1 MKNRQLMIPLFAFLA
16 SLTACE
22 SNDLPIQHADSYRY
36 ITFAA
41 RTQKMTTRADD
52 RYESYDP
59 DQRMHPQN
67 MGVFGYYNFASHS
80 FETTGTETGGE
91 NHAIFANTQVNYNK
105 STNTW
110 STTEEKRW
118 DAYQNSN
125 FDFFGYMPHSTEA
138 TLSKP
143 SATESTY
150 LLTIPFSMPEVNGN
164 PSPILAQ
171 KDLRLAPIIC
181 AKPEHKGSTAAG
193 GSDATFERV
202 VTFLFDQTLTGYNL
216 NFQLDQTM
224 NAIRH
229 FRIKGV
235 KIYGK
240 GLNDEGLATGGN
252 VSRSYTWSNNEW
264 TPKAIQWSNLK
275 KVNITK
281 ENAIQLA
288 MDENSDTPFTP
299 VANEYMDIVDSKYH
313 RWGTTFYAIAD
324 ASFVPTIAVTYDV
337 ILKNEK
343 GETATRND
351 VTSTIILGNKYFET
365 LNPAQTFNPAQTAAI
380 YNINILIQPR
390 YLYVLADQDA
400 YTGHLLIQ

>member
-1 MKNRQLMIPLFAFLA
+1 MIPLFAFLA

-59 DQRMHPQN
+59 VLRMHPQD
-67 MGVFGYYNFASHS
+67 MGVFGYYDFASHS
-80 FETTGTETGGE
+80 FETTGTETGGK
-91 NHAIFANTQVNYNK
+91 NHAIFDNIQVDYDT
-105 STNTW
+105 STKTW
-110 STTEEKRW
+110 STKEEKRW
-118 DAYQNSN
+118 DAYPNSN
-125 FDFFGYMPHSTEA
+125 FDFFGYMPHSESA

-150 LLTIPFSMPEVNGN
+150 LLTIPFSMQAVNGN

-171 KDLRLAPIIC
+171 KDLRQAPIIC
-181 AKPEHKGSTAAG
+181 AKPEHKGSTTAG

-216 NFQLDQTM
+216 NFQLDQKM

-240 GLNDEGLATGGN
+240 GLATGGN

-264 TPKAIQWSNLK
+264 TAKAIQWSDLK
-275 KVNITK
+275 KVNITE
-281 ENAIQLA
+281 ENAIKLA
-288 MDENSDTPFTP
+288 KNSETPFTP
-299 VANEYMDIVDSKYH
+299 EYKEYMDIDDSKYH

-337 ILKNEK
+337 ILKDEK
-343 GETATRND
+343 GEPVTRQD

-365 LNPAQTFNPAQTAAI
+365 LNPAQTAAI

>member
-1 MKNRQLMIPLFAFLA
+1 MIPLFAFLA

-59 DQRMHPQN
+59 VLRMHPQD
-67 MGVFGYYNFASHS
+67 MGVFGYYDFASHS
-80 FETTGTETGGE
+80 FETTGTETGGK
-91 NHAIFANTQVNYNK
+91 NHAIFDNIQVDYDT
-105 STNTW
+105 STKTW
-110 STTEEKRW
+110 STKEEKRW
-118 DAYQNSN
+118 DAYPDCN
-125 FDFFGYMPHSTEA
+125 FDFFGYMPHSESA

-150 LLTIPFSMPEVNGN
+150 LLTIPFSMPTINGN

-171 KDLRLAPIIC
+171 KDLRQAPIIC
-181 AKPEHKGSTAAG
+181 AKPEHKGSTTAG

-216 NFQLDQTM
+216 NFQLDQKM

-240 GLNDEGLATGGN
+240 GLNDEGLATGGK

-264 TPKAIQWSNLK
+264 TAKAIQWSNLNK
-275 KVNITK
+275 RIIT
-281 ENAIQLA
+281 EEHAIQLA
-288 MDENSDTPFTP
+288 KDKNSETPFTP
-299 VANEYMDIVDSKYH
+299 GANESMNIDDSEYH

-337 ILKNEK
+337 ILKDEK
-343 GETATRND
+343 GETVTRQD

-365 LNPAQTFNPAQTAAI
+365 LNPAQTAAI

>member
-1 MKNRQLMIPLFAFLA
+1 MIPLFAFLA

-59 DQRMHPQN
+59 VLRMHPQD
-67 MGVFGYYNFASHS
+67 MGVFGYYDFASHS
-80 FETTGTETGGE
+80 FETTGTETGGN
-91 NHAIFANTQVNYNK
+91 NHAIFDNIQVDYDT
-105 STNTW
+105 STKTW
-110 STTEEKRW
+110 STKEEKRW
-118 DAYQNSN
+118 DAYPDCN
-125 FDFFGYMPHSTEA
+125 FDFFGYMPHSESA

-150 LLTIPFSMPEVNGN
+150 LLTIPFSMPTINGN

-171 KDLRLAPIIC
+171 KDLWQAPIIC
-181 AKPEHKGSTAAG
+181 AKPEHKGSTTAG

-216 NFQLDQTM
+216 NFQLDQKM

-240 GLNDEGLATGGN
+240 GLNDEGLATGGK

-264 TPKAIQWSNLK
+264 TAKAIQWSNLN
-275 KVNITK
+275 KVIIT
-281 ENAIQLA
+281 EEHAIQLA
-288 MDENSDTPFTP
+288 MDKNSETPFTP
-299 VANEYMDIVDSKYH
+299 GDNESMDIDDSKYYP
-313 RWGTTFYAIAD
+313 WGTTFYAIAD

-337 ILKNEK
+337 ILKDEK
-343 GETATRND
+343 GEKVTRQD

-365 LNPAQTFNPAQTAAI
+365 LNPAQTAAI

>member
-1 MKNRQLMIPLFAFLA
+1 MIPLFAFLA

-59 DQRMHPQN
+59 VQRMHPRN

-80 FETTGTETGGE
+80 FKTTGTETGGK
-91 NHAIFANTQVNYNK
+91 NNAIFDNIQVDYDT
-105 STNTW
+105 STKTW
-110 STTEEKRW
+110 STKEEKRW
-118 DAYQNSN
+118 DAYPNSN
-125 FDFFGYMPHSTEA
+125 FDFFGYMPHSESA
-138 TLSKP
+138 TLSKQ

-150 LLTIPFSMPEVNGN
+150 LLTIPFSMQAVNGN

-171 KDLRLAPIIC
+171 KDLRQAPIIC
-181 AKPEHKGSTAAG
+181 AKPEHKGSTTAG

-216 NFQLDQTM
+216 NFQLDQKM

-240 GLNDEGLATGGN
+240 GLATGGN

-264 TPKAIQWSNLK
+264 TAKAIQWSDLK
-275 KVNITK
+275 KVNITE
-281 ENAIQLA
+281 ENAIKLA
-288 MDENSDTPFTP
+288 KNSETPFTP
-299 VANEYMDIVDSKYH
+299 EYKEYMDIDDSKYH

-337 ILKNEK
+337 ILKDEK
-343 GETATRND
+343 GEPVTRQD

-365 LNPAQTFNPAQTAAI
+365 LNPAQTAAI

>member
-1 MKNRQLMIPLFAFLA
+1 MIPLFAFLA

-59 DQRMHPQN
+59 VQRMHPKN
-67 MGVFGYYNFASHS
+67 MGVFGYYNFATHS
-80 FETTGTETGGE
+80 FETTGTETGGK
-91 NHAIFANTQVNYNK
+91 NHAIFDNIQVDYNT
-105 STNTW
+105 STKTW
-110 STTEEKRW
+110 SPKEEKRW

-125 FDFFGYMPHSTEA
+125 FDFFGYMPHSESA

-150 LLTIPFSMPEVNGN
+150 LLTIPFSMPTIINGTQ
-164 PSPILAQ
+164 SPILAQ
-171 KDLRLAPIIC
+171 KDLIKAPIIC

-193 GSDATFERV
+193 GSDATFGRV

-216 NFQLDQTM
+216 NFQLDQKM

-240 GLNDEGLATGGN
+240 GLATEGN

-264 TPKAIQWSNLK
+264 TAKAIQWSNLK
-275 KVNITK
+275 KVNITE
-281 ENAIQLA
+281 ENAIKLA
-288 MDENSDTPFTP
+288 RDENSEKPFTP
-299 VANEYMDIVDSKYH
+299 GDNESMDIDDSKYH

-337 ILKNEK
+337 ILKDEK
-343 GETATRND
+343 GETVTRKD

-365 LNPAQTFNPAQTAAI
+365 LNPAQTAAI

>member
-1 MKNRQLMIPLFAFLA
+1 MIPLFAFLA

-59 DQRMHPQN
+59 VLRMHPRN

-80 FETTGTETGGE
+80 FETTGTETGGN
-91 NHAIFANTQVNYNK
+91 NHAIFDNIQVDYDT
-105 STNTW
+105 STKTW
-110 STTEEKRW
+110 STKEEKRW
-118 DAYQNSN
+118 DAYPNSN
-125 FDFFGYMPHSTEA
+125 FDFFGYMPHSESA

-150 LLTIPFSMPEVNGN
+150 LLTIPFSMPTINGN

-171 KDLRLAPIIC
+171 KDLSQAPIIC
-181 AKPEHKGSTAAG
+181 AKPEHKGSTTAG

-216 NFQLDQTM
+216 NFQLDQKM

-240 GLNDEGLATGGN
+240 GLATGGN

-264 TPKAIQWSNLK
+264 TAKAIQWSNLK
-275 KVNITK
+275 KVNITE
-281 ENAIQLA
+281 ENAIKLA
-288 MDENSDTPFTP
+288 RDENSEKPFTP
-299 VANEYMDIVDSKYH
+299 GDNESMDIDDSKYH

-337 ILKNEK
+337 ILLKDEK
-343 GETATRND
+343 GETVTRKD

-365 LNPAQTFNPAQTAAI
+365 LNPAQTAAI

>member
-1 MKNRQLMIPLFAFLA
+1 MIPLFAFLA

-59 DQRMHPQN
+59 VLRMHPQD
-67 MGVFGYYNFASHS
+67 MGVFGYYDFDSHS
-80 FETTGTETGGE
+80 FETTGTETGGN
-91 NHAIFANTQVNYNK
+91 NHAIFDNIQVDYDT
-105 STNTW
+105 STKTW
-110 STTEEKRW
+110 STKEEKRW
-118 DAYQNSN
+118 DAYPNSN

-150 LLTIPFSMPEVNGN
+150 LLTIPFSMQAVNGN

-171 KDLRLAPIIC
+171 KDLRQAPIIC
-181 AKPEHKGSTAAG
+181 AKPEHKGSTTAG

-216 NFQLDQTM
+216 NFQLDQKM
-224 NAIRH
+224 NAIRY

-240 GLNDEGLATGGN
+240 GLATGGN

-264 TPKAIQWSNLK
+264 TAKAIQWSNLK
-275 KVNITK
+275 KVNITE
-281 ENAIQLA
+281 ENAIKLA
-288 MDENSDTPFTP
+288 RDENSEKPFTP
-299 VANEYMDIVDSKYH
+299 GDNESMNIDDSKYH

-337 ILKNEK
+337 ILKDEK
-343 GETATRND
+343 GETVTRKD

-365 LNPAQTFNPAQTAAI
+365 LNPAQTAAI

>member
-1 MKNRQLMIPLFAFLA
+1 MIPLFAFLA

-59 DQRMHPQN
+59 VLRMHPQD

-80 FETTGTETGGE
+80 FETTGTETGGK
-91 NHAIFANTQVNYNK
+91 NHAIFDNIQVDYDK
-105 STNTW
+105 STKTW
-110 STTEEKRW
+110 STKEEKRW
-118 DAYQNSN
+118 DAYPDCN
-125 FDFFGYMPHSTEA
+125 FDFFGYMPHSESA

-150 LLTIPFSMPEVNGN
+150 LLTIPFSMQAVNGN

-171 KDLRLAPIIC
+171 KDLRQAPIIC
-181 AKPEHKGSTAAG
+181 AKPEHKGSTTAG

-216 NFQLDQTM
+216 NFQLDQKM

-240 GLNDEGLATGGN
+240 GLNDEGLATGGK

-264 TPKAIQWSNLK
+264 TAKAIQWSNLNK
-275 KVNITK
+275 GIIT
-281 ENAIQLA
+281 EEHAIQLA
-288 MDENSDTPFTP
+288 MDKNSETPFTP
-299 VANEYMDIVDSKYH
+299 GANESMDIDDNKYH

-337 ILKNEK
+337 ILKDEK
-343 GETATRND
+343 GETVTRQD

-365 LNPAQTFNPAQTAAI
+365 LNPAQTAAI

>member
-1 MKNRQLMIPLFAFLA
+1 MIPLFAFLA

-59 DQRMHPQN
+59 VLRMHPQD
-67 MGVFGYYNFASHS
+67 MGVFGYYDFDSHS
-80 FETTGTETGGE
+80 FETTGTETGGN
-91 NHAIFANTQVNYNK
+91 NHAIFDNIQVDYDT
-105 STNTW
+105 STKTW
-110 STTEEKRW
+110 STKEEKRW
-118 DAYQNSN
+118 DAYPDCN
-125 FDFFGYMPHSTEA
+125 FDFFGYMPHSESA

-150 LLTIPFSMPEVNGN
+150 LLTIPFSMPTINGN

-171 KDLRLAPIIC
+171 KDLRQAPIIC
-181 AKPEHKGSTAAG
+181 AKPEHKGSTTAG

-216 NFQLDQTM
+216 NFQLDQKM
-224 NAIRH
+224 NAIRY

-240 GLNDEGLATGGN
+240 GMNDEGLATGGK

-264 TPKAIQWSNLK
+264 TAKAIQWSHLNK
-275 KVNITK
+275 GIIT
-281 ENAIQLA
+281 EEHAIQLA
-288 MDENSDTPFTP
+288 MDKNSETPFTP
-299 VANEYMDIVDSKYH
+299 GANESMDINDNKYH

-337 ILKNEK
+337 ILKDEK
-343 GETATRND
+343 GETVTRQD

-365 LNPAQTFNPAQTAAI
+365 LNPAQTAAI

>member
-1 MKNRQLMIPLFAFLA
+1 MIPLFAFLA

-59 DQRMHPQN
+59 VQRMHPQD
-67 MGVFGYYNFASHS
+67 MGVFGYYNFATHS
-80 FETTGTETGGE
+80 FETTGTETGGK
-91 NHAIFANTQVNYNK
+91 NNAIFDNIQVDYDT
-105 STNTW
+105 STKTW
-110 STTEEKRW
+110 STKEEKRW
-118 DAYQNSN
+118 DAYPNSN
-125 FDFFGYMPHSTEA
+125 FDFFGYMPHSESA
-138 TLSKP
+138 TLSKQ

-150 LLTIPFSMPEVNGN
+150 LLTIPFSMPTINGN

-171 KDLRLAPIIC
+171 KDLRQAPIIC
-181 AKPEHKGSTAAG
+181 AKPEHKGSTTAG

-216 NFQLDQTM
+216 NFQLDQKM

-240 GLNDEGLATGGN
+240 GLATGGN

-264 TPKAIQWSNLK
+264 TAKAIQWSHLN
-275 KVNITK
+275 KVIIT
-281 ENAIQLA
+281 EEHAIKLA
-288 MDENSDTPFTP
+288 MDKNSETPFTP
-299 VANEYMDIVDSKYH
+299 GGNESMNIYDSKYH

-337 ILKNEK
+337 ILKDEK
-343 GETATRND
+343 EEMVTRQD

-365 LNPAQTFNPAQTAAI
+365 LNPAQTAAI

>member
-1 MKNRQLMIPLFAFLA
+1 
-16 SLTACE
+16 
-22 SNDLPIQHADSYRY
+22 
-36 ITFAA
+36 
-41 RTQKMTTRADD
+41 MTTRADD

-59 DQRMHPQN
+59 VLQMHPKN
-67 MGVFGYYNFASHS
+67 MGVFGYYNFATHS
-80 FETTGTETGGE
+80 FETTGTETGGK
-91 NHAIFANTQVNYNK
+91 NHAIFDNIRVDYNTLTK
-105 STNTW
+105 TW
-110 STTEEKRW
+110 STKEEKRW
-118 DAYQNSN
+118 DAYPDSN
-125 FDFFGYMPHSTEA
+125 FDFFGYMAHSESA

-150 LLTIPFSMPEVNGN
+150 LLTIPFSMPTINGN

-171 KDLRLAPIIC
+171 KDLGQAPIIC
-181 AKPEHKGSTAAG
+181 AKPEHKGSIAAG
-193 GSDATFERV
+193 GSDTTFGRV

-216 NFQLDQTM
+216 NFQLDQKM

-240 GLNDEGLATGGN
+240 GQNDEGLATGGN

-264 TPKAIQWSNLK
+264 TAKAIQWSKLN
-275 KVNITK
+275 KVIITE

-288 MDENSDTPFTP
+288 KDKNSKNPFTP
-299 VANEYMDIVDSKYH
+299 GDNESMDIDDSKYH

-337 ILKNEK
+337 ILKDEK
-343 GETATRND
+343 GETVTRKD

-365 LNPAQTFNPAQTAAI
+365 LNPAQTAAI

>member
-1 MKNRQLMIPLFAFLA
+1 MIPLFAFLA

-59 DQRMHPQN
+59 VLRMHPRN

-80 FETTGTETGGE
+80 FETTGTETGGN
-91 NHAIFANTQVNYNK
+91 NHAIFDNIQVDYDI
-105 STNTW
+105 STKTW
-110 STTEEKRW
+110 STKEEKRW
-118 DAYQNSN
+118 DAYPDCN
-125 FDFFGYMPHSTEA
+125 FDFFGYMPHSESA

-150 LLTIPFSMPEVNGN
+150 LLTIPFSMQAVNGN

-171 KDLRLAPIIC
+171 KDLRQAPIIC
-181 AKPEHKGSTAAG
+181 AKPEHKGSTTAG

-216 NFQLDQTM
+216 NFQLDQKM

-240 GLNDEGLATGGN
+240 GLNDEGLATEGK

-264 TPKAIQWSNLK
+264 TAKAIQWSHLNK
-275 KVNITK
+275 GIIT
-281 ENAIQLA
+281 EEHAIQLA
-288 MDENSDTPFTP
+288 MDKNSETPFTP
-299 VANEYMDIVDSKYH
+299 GANESMDIDDSKYH

-337 ILKNEK
+337 ILKDEK
-343 GETATRND
+343 GETVTRQD

-365 LNPAQTFNPAQTAAI
+365 LNPAQTAAI

>member
-1 MKNRQLMIPLFAFLA
+1 MIPLFAFLA

-59 DQRMHPQN
+59 VQRMHPQD
-67 MGVFGYYNFASHS
+67 MGVFGYYDFASHS
-80 FETTGTETGGE
+80 FETTGTETGGN
-91 NHAIFANTQVNYNK
+91 NHAIFDNIQVDYDT
-105 STNTW
+105 STKTW
-110 STTEEKRW
+110 STKEEKRW
-118 DAYQNSN
+118 DAYPNSN

-150 LLTIPFSMPEVNGN
+150 LLTIPFSMPTINGN

-171 KDLRLAPIIC
+171 KDLRQAPIIC
-181 AKPEHKGSTAAG
+181 AKPEHKESTTAG

-216 NFQLDQTM
+216 NFQLDQKM

-240 GLNDEGLATGGN
+240 GLNDEGLATGGK

-264 TPKAIQWSNLK
+264 TAKAIQWSNLNK
-275 KVNITK
+275 EIITE

-288 MDENSDTPFTP
+288 MDKNSETPFTP
-299 VANEYMDIVDSKYH
+299 GANESMDIDDSKYH

-337 ILKNEK
+337 ILKDEK
-343 GETATRND
+343 GETVTRQD

-365 LNPAQTFNPAQTAAI
+365 LNPAQTAAI

>member
-1 MKNRQLMIPLFAFLA
+1 MIPLFAFLA

-59 DQRMHPQN
+59 VQRMHPLN
-67 MGVFGYYNFASHS
+67 MGVFGYYNFATHS
-80 FETTGTETGGE
+80 FETTGTETGGK
-91 NHAIFANTQVNYNK
+91 NHAIFDNIQVVYNTLTK
-105 STNTW
+105 TW
-110 STTEEKRW
+110 STKEEKRW
-118 DAYQNSN
+118 DAYPDSN

-171 KDLRLAPIIC
+171 KYLGQASIIC
-181 AKPEHKGSTAAG
+181 AKPEHKGSIAAG
-193 GSDATFERV
+193 GSDATFGRV

-216 NFQLDQTM
+216 NFQLDQKM

-240 GLNDEGLATGGN
+240 GLATGGN

-264 TPKAIQWSNLK
+264 TAKAIQWSNLK
-275 KVNITK
+275 KVNITE
-281 ENAIQLA
+281 ENAIKLA
-288 MDENSDTPFTP
+288 KNSETPFTP
-299 VANEYMDIVDSKYH
+299 EYKEYMDIDDSKYH

-337 ILKNEK
+337 ILKDEK
-343 GETATRND
+343 GETVTRKD

-365 LNPAQTFNPAQTAAI
+365 LNPAQTAAI

>member
-1 MKNRQLMIPLFAFLA
+1 MIPLFAFLA

-59 DQRMHPQN
+59 VLRMHPRN
-67 MGVFGYYNFASHS
+67 MGVFGYYDFASHS
-80 FETTGTETGGE
+80 FETTGTETGGK
-91 NHAIFANTQVNYNK
+91 NHAIFDNIQVDYDT
-105 STNTW
+105 STKTW
-110 STTEEKRW
+110 STKEEKRW
-118 DAYQNSN
+118 DAYPDSN

-171 KDLRLAPIIC
+171 KYLGQAPIIC
-181 AKPEHKGSTAAG
+181 AKPEHKGSTTAG

-216 NFQLDQTM
+216 NFQLDQKM
-224 NAIRH
+224 NAIRL

-240 GLNDEGLATGGN
+240 GLATGGN

-264 TPKAIQWSNLK
+264 TAKAIQWSDLK
-275 KVNITK
+275 KVNITE
-281 ENAIQLA
+281 ENAIKLA
-288 MDENSDTPFTP
+288 KNSETPFTP
-299 VANEYMDIVDSKYH
+299 EYKEYMDIDDSKYH

-337 ILKNEK
+337 ILKDEK
-343 GETATRND
+343 GEPVTRQD

-365 LNPAQTFNPAQTAAI
+365 LNPAQTAAI

>member
-1 MKNRQLMIPLFAFLA
+1 MIPLFAFLA

-59 DQRMHPQN
+59 VQRMHPQD

-80 FETTGTETGGE
+80 FETTGTETGGK
-91 NHAIFANTQVNYNK
+91 NHAIFDNIQVDYDT
-105 STNTW
+105 STKTW
-110 STTEEKRW
+110 STKEEKRW
-118 DAYQNSN
+118 DAYPDCN
-125 FDFFGYMPHSTEA
+125 FDFFGYMPHSESA

-150 LLTIPFSMPEVNGN
+150 LLTIPFSMQAVNSN

-171 KDLRLAPIIC
+171 KDLRQAPIIC
-181 AKPEHKGSTAAG
+181 AKPEHKGSTTAG

-216 NFQLDQTM
+216 NFQLDQKM

-240 GLNDEGLATGGN
+240 GLNDEGLATGGK

-264 TPKAIQWSNLK
+264 TAKAIQWSDLNK
-275 KVNITK
+275 EIITE

-288 MDENSDTPFTP
+288 KDKNSETPFTP
-299 VANEYMDIVDSKYH
+299 GANESMVIDDSKYH

-337 ILKNEK
+337 ILKDEK
-343 GETATRND
+343 GETVTRQD
-351 VTSTIILGNKYFET
+351 VTSTIILGNTYFET
-365 LNPAQTFNPAQTAAI
+365 LNPAQTAAI

>member
-1 MKNRQLMIPLFAFLA
+1 MIPLFAFLA

-59 DQRMHPQN
+59 VQRMHPRN
-67 MGVFGYYNFASHS
+67 MGVFGYYNFATHS
-80 FETTGTETGGE
+80 FETTGTETGGKK
-91 NHAIFANTQVNYNK
+91 HAIFDNIQVDYDT
-105 STNTW
+105 STKTW
-110 STTEEKRW
+110 STKEEKRW
-118 DAYQNSN
+118 DAYPDCN
-125 FDFFGYMPHSTEA
+125 FDFFGYMPHSESA

-150 LLTIPFSMPEVNGN
+150 LLTIPFSMPTINDN

-171 KDLRLAPIIC
+171 KDLRQAPIIC
-181 AKPEHKGSTAAG
+181 AKPEHKGSTTAG

-216 NFQLDQTM
+216 NFQLDQKM

-240 GLNDEGLATGGN
+240 GLNDEGLATGGK

-264 TPKAIQWSNLK
+264 TAKAIQWSNLN
-275 KVNITK
+275 KVIITE

-288 MDENSDTPFTP
+288 KDKNSKTPFTP
-299 VANEYMDIVDSKYH
+299 GANESMDIDDSKYYP
-313 RWGTTFYAIAD
+313 WGTTFYAIAD

-337 ILKNEK
+337 ILKDEK
-343 GETATRND
+343 GETVTRQD

-365 LNPAQTFNPAQTAAI
+365 LNPAQTAAI

>member
-1 MKNRQLMIPLFAFLA
+1 
-16 SLTACE
+16 
-22 SNDLPIQHADSYRY
+22 
-36 ITFAA
+36 
-41 RTQKMTTRADD
+41 MTTRADD
-52 RYESYDP
+52 KYESYDP
-59 DQRMHPQN
+59 VLRMHPQN
-67 MGVFGYYNFASHS
+67 MGVFGYYNFATHS
-80 FETTGTETGGE
+80 FETTGTETGGK
-91 NHAIFANTQVNYNK
+91 NHAIFDNIQVDYNTLTK
-105 STNTW
+105 TW
-110 STTEEKRW
+110 STKEEKRW
-118 DAYQNSN
+118 DAYPDSN
-125 FDFFGYMPHSTEA
+125 FDFFGYMPHSESA

-171 KDLRLAPIIC
+171 KYLGQAPIIC

-193 GSDATFERV
+193 GSDATFGRV

-216 NFQLDQTM
+216 NFQLDKKM

-240 GLNDEGLATGGN
+240 GLATGGN

-264 TPKAIQWSNLK
+264 TAKAIQWNNLK

-281 ENAIQLA
+281 ENAIKLA
-288 MDENSDTPFTP
+288 RDENSEKPFTP
-299 VANEYMDIVDSKYH
+299 GDNESMDIDDSKYH

-337 ILKNEK
+337 ILKDEK
-343 GETATRND
+343 GETVTRKD

-365 LNPAQTFNPAQTAAI
+365 LNPAQTAAI

>member
-1 MKNRQLMIPLFAFLA
+1 
-16 SLTACE
+16 
-22 SNDLPIQHADSYRY
+22 
-36 ITFAA
+36 
-41 RTQKMTTRADD
+41 MTTRADD

-59 DQRMHPQN
+59 VLRMHPQD
-67 MGVFGYYNFASHS
+67 MGVFGYYNFATHS
-80 FETTGTETGGE
+80 FETTGTETGGN
-91 NHAIFANTQVNYNK
+91 NHAIFDNIQVNYDT
-105 STNTW
+105 STKTW
-110 STTEEKRW
+110 STKEEKRW
-118 DAYQNSN
+118 DAYPDCN
-125 FDFFGYMPHSTEA
+125 FDFFGYMPHSESA

-150 LLTIPFSMPEVNGN
+150 LLTIPFSMPTINGN

-171 KDLRLAPIIC
+171 KDLRQAPIIC
-181 AKPEHKGSTAAG
+181 AKPEHKGSTTAG

-216 NFQLDQTM
+216 NFQLDQKM

-240 GLNDEGLATGGN
+240 GLNDEGLAMGGK

-264 TPKAIQWSNLK
+264 TAKAIQWSDLNK
-275 KVNITK
+275 EIITE

-288 MDENSDTPFTP
+288 KDKNSETPFTP
-299 VANEYMDIVDSKYH
+299 GANESMDIDDSKYH

-337 ILKNEK
+337 ILKDEK
-343 GETATRND
+343 GETVTRQD

-365 LNPAQTFNPAQTAAI
+365 LNPAQTAAI

>member
-1 MKNRQLMIPLFAFLA
+1 MIPLFAFLA

-59 DQRMHPQN
+59 VLRMHPQD
-67 MGVFGYYNFASHS
+67 MGVFGYYDFASHS
-80 FETTGTETGGE
+80 FETTGTETGGN
-91 NHAIFANTQVNYNK
+91 NHAIFDNIQVDYDT
-105 STNTW
+105 STKTW
-110 STTEEKRW
+110 STKEEKRW
-118 DAYQNSN
+118 DAYPDCN
-125 FDFFGYMPHSTEA
+125 FDFFGYMPHSESA

-150 LLTIPFSMPEVNGN
+150 LLTIPFSMPTINGN

-171 KDLRLAPIIC
+171 KDLRQAPIIC
-181 AKPEHKGSTAAG
+181 AKPEHKGSTTAG

-216 NFQLDQTM
+216 NFQLDQKM

-240 GLNDEGLATGGN
+240 GLNDEGLATGGK

-264 TPKAIQWSNLK
+264 TAKAIQWSDLNK
-275 KVNITK
+275 EIITE

-288 MDENSDTPFTP
+288 KDKNSETPFTP
-299 VANEYMDIVDSKYH
+299 GANESMDIDDSKYH

-337 ILKNEK
+337 ILKDEK
-343 GETATRND
+343 GKTVTRQD

-365 LNPAQTFNPAQTAAI
+365 LNPAQTAAI

>member
-1 MKNRQLMIPLFAFLA
+1 MIPLFAFLA

-59 DQRMHPQN
+59 VQRMHPQD
-67 MGVFGYYNFASHS
+67 MGVFGYYDFASHS
-80 FETTGTETGGE
+80 FETTGTETGGK
-91 NHAIFANTQVNYNK
+91 NHAIFDNIQVDYDT
-105 STNTW
+105 STKTW
-110 STTEEKRW
+110 STKEEKRW
-118 DAYQNSN
+118 DAYPDCN
-125 FDFFGYMPHSTEA
+125 FDFFGYMPHSESA

-150 LLTIPFSMPEVNGN
+150 LLTIPFSMPTINGN

-171 KDLRLAPIIC
+171 KDLRQAPIIC
-181 AKPEHKGSTAAG
+181 AKPEHKGSTTAG

-216 NFQLDQTM
+216 NFQLDQKM

-240 GLNDEGLATGGN
+240 GLNDEGLATGGK

-264 TPKAIQWSNLK
+264 TAKAIQWSHLN
-275 KVNITK
+275 KVIITE
-281 ENAIQLA
+281 ENAIKLA
-288 MDENSDTPFTP
+288 MDKNSETPFTP
-299 VANEYMDIVDSKYH
+299 GDNESMDIDDSKYYP
-313 RWGTTFYAIAD
+313 WGTTFYAIAD

-337 ILKNEK
+337 ILKDEK
-343 GETATRND
+343 GETVTRQD

-365 LNPAQTFNPAQTAAI
+365 LNPAQTAAI

>member
-1 MKNRQLMIPLFAFLA
+1 MIPLFAFLA

-59 DQRMHPQN
+59 VLRMHPRN
-67 MGVFGYYNFASHS
+67 MGVFGYYNFATHS
-80 FETTGTETGGE
+80 FETTGTETGGN
-91 NHAIFANTQVNYNK
+91 NHAIFDNIQVDYDT
-105 STNTW
+105 STKTW
-110 STTEEKRW
+110 STKEEKRW
-118 DAYQNSN
+118 DAYPDCN
-125 FDFFGYMPHSTEA
+125 FDFFGYMPHSESA
-138 TLSKP
+138 TLRKP

-150 LLTIPFSMPEVNGN
+150 LLTIPFSMPTINGN

-171 KDLRLAPIIC
+171 KDLRQAPIIC
-181 AKPEHKGSTAAG
+181 AKPEHKGSTTAG

-216 NFQLDQTM
+216 NFQLDQKM

-240 GLNDEGLATGGN
+240 GLATGGN

-264 TPKAIQWSNLK
+264 TAKAIQWSDLK
-275 KVNITK
+275 KVNITE
-281 ENAIQLA
+281 ENAIKLA
-288 MDENSDTPFTP
+288 KNSETPFTP
-299 VANEYMDIVDSKYH
+299 EYKEYMDIDDSKYH

-337 ILKNEK
+337 ILKDEK
-343 GETATRND
+343 GEPVTRQD

-365 LNPAQTFNPAQTAAI
+365 LNPAQTAAI

>member
-1 MKNRQLMIPLFAFLA
+1 MIPLFAFLA

-59 DQRMHPQN
+59 VQRMHPQD
-67 MGVFGYYNFASHS
+67 MGVFGYYNFATHS
-80 FETTGTETGGE
+80 FETTGTETGGN
-91 NHAIFANTQVNYNK
+91 NHAIFDNIQVDYDT
-105 STNTW
+105 STKTW
-110 STTEEKRW
+110 STKEEKRW
-118 DAYQNSN
+118 DAYPDCN
-125 FDFFGYMPHSTEA
+125 FDFFGYMPHSESA

-150 LLTIPFSMPEVNGN
+150 LLTIPFSMPTINGN

-171 KDLRLAPIIC
+171 KDLRQAPIIC
-181 AKPEHKGSTAAG
+181 AKPEHKGSTTAG

-216 NFQLDQTM
+216 NFQLDQKM
-224 NAIRH
+224 NAIRY

-240 GLNDEGLATGGN
+240 GLNDEGLATGGI

-264 TPKAIQWSNLK
+264 TAKAIQWSNLK
-275 KVNITK
+275 KGIIT
-281 ENAIQLA
+281 EEHAIQLA
-288 MDENSDTPFTP
+288 KDKNSETPFTP
-299 VANEYMDIVDSKYH
+299 GANESMDIDDSKYH

-337 ILKNEK
+337 ILEDEK
-343 GETATRND
+343 GETVTRQD

-365 LNPAQTFNPAQTAAI
+365 LNPAQTAAI

>member
-59 DQRMHPQN
+59 DQRMHPLT

-125 FDFFGYMPHSTEA
+125 FDFFGYMPHSTAA

>member
-1 MKNRQLMIPLFAFLA
+1 MIPLFAFLA

-59 DQRMHPQN
+59 VLRMHPQD
-67 MGVFGYYNFASHS
+67 MGVFGFYNFASHS
-80 FETTGTETGGE
+80 FETTGTETGGN
-91 NHAIFANTQVNYNK
+91 NHAIFDNIQVDYDI
-105 STNTW
+105 STKTW
-110 STTEEKRW
+110 STKEEKRW
-118 DAYQNSN
+118 DAYPDCN
-125 FDFFGYMPHSTEA
+125 FDFFGYMPHSESA

-150 LLTIPFSMPEVNGN
+150 LLTIPFSMPTINGN

-171 KDLRLAPIIC
+171 KDLRQAPIIC
-181 AKPEHKGSTAAG
+181 AKPEHKGSTTAG

-216 NFQLDQTM
+216 NFQLDQKM

-240 GLNDEGLATGGN
+240 GLNDEGLATGGK

-264 TPKAIQWSNLK
+264 TAKAIQWSHLNK
-275 KVNITK
+275 GIIT
-281 ENAIQLA
+281 EEHAIQLA
-288 MDENSDTPFTP
+288 KDKNSETPFTP
-299 VANEYMDIVDSKYH
+299 GANESMNIDDSEYH

-337 ILKNEK
+337 ILKDEK
-343 GETATRND
+343 GETVTRQD

-365 LNPAQTFNPAQTAAI
+365 LNPAQTAAI

-400 YTGHLLIQ
+400 YTGHLLIP

>member
-1 MKNRQLMIPLFAFLA
+1 MIPLFAFLA

-22 SNDLPIQHADSYRY
+22 SNDLPIQHADGYRY

-59 DQRMHPQN
+59 VQRMHPKN
-67 MGVFGYYNFASHS
+67 MGVFGYYNFATHS
-80 FETTGTETGGE
+80 FETTGTETGGK
-91 NHAIFANTQVNYNK
+91 NHAIFDNIQVEY
-105 STNTW
+105 STSTKTW
-110 STTEEKRW
+110 SPKEEKRW
-118 DAYQNSN
+118 DAYPNSN

-150 LLTIPFSMPEVNGN
+150 LLTIPFSMP
-164 PSPILAQ
+164 SPILAL
-171 KDLRLAPIIC
+171 KDLRQAPIIC

-193 GSDATFERV
+193 GSDATFGRV

-216 NFQLDQTM
+216 NFQLDQKM

-240 GLNDEGLATGGN
+240 GLATEGN

-264 TPKAIQWSNLK
+264 TAKAIQWSNLK
-275 KVNITK
+275 KVNITEEK
-281 ENAIQLA
+281 AIQLA
-288 MDENSDTPFTP
+288 KDKNSKTPFTP
-299 VANEYMDIVDSKYH
+299 EDKEYMDIDDSKYH

-337 ILKNEK
+337 ILKDEK
-343 GETATRND
+343 GETVTRKD

-365 LNPAQTFNPAQTAAI
+365 LNPAQTAAI

>member
-1 MKNRQLMIPLFAFLA
+1 MIPLFAFLA

-59 DQRMHPQN
+59 VQRMHPQD
-67 MGVFGYYNFASHS
+67 MGVFGYYNFATHS
-80 FETTGTETGGE
+80 FETTGTETGGN
-91 NHAIFANTQVNYNK
+91 NHAIFDNIQVDYDI
-105 STNTW
+105 STKTW
-110 STTEEKRW
+110 STKEEKRW
-118 DAYQNSN
+118 DAYPDCN

-138 TLSKP
+138 TLRKP

-150 LLTIPFSMPEVNGN
+150 LLTIPFSMPTINGN

-171 KDLRLAPIIC
+171 KDLRQAPIIC
-181 AKPEHKGSTAAG
+181 AKPEHKGSTTAG

-216 NFQLDQTM
+216 NFQLDQKM
-224 NAIRH
+224 NAIRY

-240 GLNDEGLATGGN
+240 GLNDEGLATGGK

-264 TPKAIQWSNLK
+264 TAKAIQWSNLNK
-275 KVNITK
+275 EIITE

-288 MDENSDTPFTP
+288 KDKNSETPFTP
-299 VANEYMDIVDSKYH
+299 GANESMNIDDNKYH

-337 ILKNEK
+337 ILEDEK
-343 GETATRND
+343 GETVTRTD

-365 LNPAQTFNPAQTAAI
+365 LNPAQTAAI

>member
-1 MKNRQLMIPLFAFLA
+1 MIPLFAFLA

-59 DQRMHPQN
+59 VLRMHPRN

-80 FETTGTETGGE
+80 FETTGTETGGN
-91 NHAIFANTQVNYNK
+91 NHAIFDNIQVDYDT
-105 STNTW
+105 STKTW
-110 STTEEKRW
+110 STKEEKRW
-118 DAYQNSN
+118 DAYPDCN
-125 FDFFGYMPHSTEA
+125 FDFFGYMPHSESA
-138 TLSKP
+138 TLRKP

-150 LLTIPFSMPEVNGN
+150 LLTIPFSMPTINGN

-171 KDLRLAPIIC
+171 KDLRQAPIIC
-181 AKPEHKGSTAAG
+181 AKPEHKGSTTAG
-193 GSDATFERV
+193 GSDETFERV

-216 NFQLDQTM
+216 NFQLDQKM
-224 NAIRH
+224 NAIRY

-240 GLNDEGLATGGN
+240 GLNDKGLATGGK

-264 TPKAIQWSNLK
+264 TAKAIQWSHLN
-275 KVNITK
+275 KVIITE

-288 MDENSDTPFTP
+288 KDKNSETPFTP
-299 VANEYMDIVDSKYH
+299 GANESMAIDDSKYH

-337 ILKNEK
+337 ILKDEK
-343 GETATRND
+343 GKTVTRQD

-365 LNPAQTFNPAQTAAI
+365 LNPAQTAAI

>member
-1 MKNRQLMIPLFAFLA
+1 MIPLFAFLA

-59 DQRMHPQN
+59 VQRMHPEN
-67 MGVFGYYNFASHS
+67 MGVFGYYNFATHS

-91 NHAIFANTQVNYNK
+91 NHAIFANTQVDYNT
-105 STNTW
+105 STKTW

-118 DAYQNSN
+118 DAYQNCN
-125 FDFFGYMPHSTEA
+125 FDFFGYMPRSESA

-171 KDLRLAPIIC
+171 KDLRQAPIIC

-202 VTFLFDQTLTGYNL
+202 VTFLFDQTLTGYKL

-235 KIYGK
+235 KIYGN

-264 TPKAIQWSNLK
+264 TAKPILWNNLK
-275 KVNITK
+275 KEKITK

-288 MDENSDTPFTP
+288 KDENSETPFTP
-299 VANEYMDIVDSKYH
+299 VANEYMDIDDKEYH

-337 ILKNEK
+337 ILKKENEK
-343 GETATRND
+343 DETVITRND
-351 VTSTIILGNKYFET
+351 VTSTIILGKGYFET
-365 LNPAQTFNPAQTAAI
+365 LNPTKTAAI

-400 YTGHLLIQ
+400 YTGYLLIQ

>member
-1 MKNRQLMIPLFAFLA
+1 MIPLFAFLA

-22 SNDLPIQHADSYRY
+22 SNDLPIQYADSYRY

-59 DQRMHPQN
+59 VQRMHPQN
-67 MGVFGYYNFASHS
+67 MGVFGYYNFATHS
-80 FETTGTETGGE
+80 FETTGTETGGK
-91 NHAIFANTQVNYNK
+91 NHAIFDNIQVDYNT
-105 STNTW
+105 STKTW
-110 STTEEKRW
+110 SPKEEKRW
-118 DAYQNSN
+118 DDYPDSN
-125 FDFFGYMPHSTEA
+125 FDFFGYMPHSESA
-138 TLSKP
+138 ILSKP
-143 SATESTY
+143 SATENTY
-150 LLTIPFSMPEVNGN
+150 LLTIPFSMPIINGN

-181 AKPEHKGSTAAG
+181 AKPEHKGSTTAG
-193 GSDATFERV
+193 GSDATFGRV

-216 NFQLDQTM
+216 NFQLDQKM
-224 NAIRH
+224 NAIRY

-252 VSRSYTWSNNEW
+252 VSRRYTWSNNEW
-264 TPKAIQWSNLK
+264 TAKAIQWSNLN
-275 KVNITK
+275 KVIITEK
-281 ENAIQLA
+281 NAIKLA
-288 MDENSDTPFTP
+288 RDENSEKPFTP
-299 VANEYMDIVDSKYH
+299 GDNESMDIDDSKYH

-337 ILKNEK
+337 ILKDEK
-343 GETATRND
+343 GETVTRKD

-365 LNPAQTFNPAQTAAI
+365 LNPAQTAAI

>member
-1 MKNRQLMIPLFAFLA
+1 MIPLFAFLA

-59 DQRMHPQN
+59 VQRKHPRN
-67 MGVFGYYNFASHS
+67 IGVFGFYNFASHS
-80 FETTGTETGGE
+80 FETTGTETGGN
-91 NHAIFANTQVNYNK
+91 NHAIFDNIQVDYDT
-105 STNTW
+105 STKTW
-110 STTEEKRW
+110 STKEEKRW
-118 DAYQNSN
+118 DAYPDCN
-125 FDFFGYMPHSTEA
+125 FDFFGYMPHSESA

-150 LLTIPFSMPEVNGN
+150 LLTILFSMPTINGN

-171 KDLRLAPIIC
+171 KDLWQAPIIC
-181 AKPEHKGSTAAG
+181 AKPEHKGSTTAG

-216 NFQLDQTM
+216 NFQLDQKM

-240 GLNDEGLATGGN
+240 GLNDKGLATGGN

-264 TPKAIQWSNLK
+264 TAKAIQWSNLNK
-275 KVNITK
+275 GIIT
-281 ENAIQLA
+281 EEHAIQLA
-288 MDENSDTPFTP
+288 MDKNSETPFTP
-299 VANEYMDIVDSKYH
+299 GANESMDIKDNKYH

-337 ILKNEK
+337 ILKDEK
-343 GETATRND
+343 GETVTRQD
-351 VTSTIILGNKYFET
+351 VTSTIILGNTYFET
-365 LNPAQTFNPAQTAAI
+365 LNPAQTAAI

>member
-1 MKNRQLMIPLFAFLA
+1 MIPLFAFLA

-59 DQRMHPQN
+59 VLRMHPQD
-67 MGVFGYYNFASHS
+67 MGVFGFYNFASHS
-80 FETTGTETGGE
+80 FETTGTETGGN
-91 NHAIFANTQVNYNK
+91 NHAIFDNIQVDYDT
-105 STNTW
+105 STKTW
-110 STTEEKRW
+110 STKEEKRW
-118 DAYQNSN
+118 DAYPDCN
-125 FDFFGYMPHSTEA
+125 FDFFGYMPHSESA

-150 LLTIPFSMPEVNGN
+150 LLTIPFSMPTINGN

-171 KDLRLAPIIC
+171 KDLRQAPIIC
-181 AKPEHKGSTAAG
+181 AKPEHKGSTTAG

-216 NFQLDQTM
+216 NFQLDQKM

-240 GLNDEGLATGGN
+240 GLNDEGLATGGK

-264 TPKAIQWSNLK
+264 TAKAIQWSHLNK
-275 KVNITK
+275 EIITEK
-281 ENAIQLA
+281 HAIQLA
-288 MDENSDTPFTP
+288 MDKNSETPFTP
-299 VANEYMDIVDSKYH
+299 GANESMDIDDSKYH

-337 ILKNEK
+337 ILKDEK
-343 GETATRND
+343 GETVTRQD

-365 LNPAQTFNPAQTAAI
+365 LNPAQTAAI

>member
-1 MKNRQLMIPLFAFLA
+1 MIPLFAFLA

-59 DQRMHPQN
+59 VLRMHPQD
-67 MGVFGYYNFASHS
+67 MGVFGYYDFASHS
-80 FETTGTETGGE
+80 FETTGTETGGN
-91 NHAIFANTQVNYNK
+91 NHAIFDNIQVDYDT
-105 STNTW
+105 STKTW
-110 STTEEKRW
+110 STKEEKRW
-118 DAYQNSN
+118 DAYPDSN
-125 FDFFGYMPHSTEA
+125 FDFFGYMPHSESA

-150 LLTIPFSMPEVNGN
+150 LLTIPFSMPTINGN

-171 KDLRLAPIIC
+171 KDLSQAPIIC
-181 AKPEHKGSTAAG
+181 AKPEHKGSTTAG

-216 NFQLDQTM
+216 NFQLDQKM

-240 GLNDEGLATGGN
+240 GLATGGN

-264 TPKAIQWSNLK
+264 TAKAIQWSNLK
-275 KVNITK
+275 KVNITE
-281 ENAIQLA
+281 ENAIKLA
-288 MDENSDTPFTP
+288 RDENSEKPFTP
-299 VANEYMDIVDSKYH
+299 GDNKSMDIDDSKYH

-337 ILKNEK
+337 ILKDEK
-343 GETATRND
+343 GKTVTRQD

-365 LNPAQTFNPAQTAAI
+365 LNPAQTAAI

>member
-1 MKNRQLMIPLFAFLA
+1 MIPLFAFLA

-59 DQRMHPQN
+59 VQRMHPQD

-80 FETTGTETGGE
+80 FETTGTETGGN
-91 NHAIFANTQVNYNK
+91 NHAIFDNIQVDYDI
-105 STNTW
+105 STKTW
-110 STTEEKRW
+110 STKEEKRW
-118 DAYQNSN
+118 DAYPDSN
-125 FDFFGYMPHSTEA
+125 FDFFGYMPHSESA

-150 LLTIPFSMPEVNGN
+150 LLTIPFSMPTINGN

-171 KDLRLAPIIC
+171 KDLRQAPIIC
-181 AKPEHKGSTAAG
+181 AKPEHKGSTTAG

-216 NFQLDQTM
+216 NFQLDQKM

-240 GLNDEGLATGGN
+240 GLATGGN

-264 TPKAIQWSNLK
+264 TAKAIQWSNLK
-275 KVNITK
+275 KVNITE
-281 ENAIQLA
+281 ENAIKLA
-288 MDENSDTPFTP
+288 KNSETPFTP
-299 VANEYMDIVDSKYH
+299 EYKEYMDIDDSKYH

-337 ILKNEK
+337 ILKDEK
-343 GETATRND
+343 GEPVTRQD

-365 LNPAQTFNPAQTAAI
+365 LNPAQTAAI

>member
-1 MKNRQLMIPLFAFLA
+1 
-16 SLTACE
+16 
-22 SNDLPIQHADSYRY
+22 
-36 ITFAA
+36 
-41 RTQKMTTRADD
+41 MTTRADD

-59 DQRMHPQN
+59 VQRMHPQN
-67 MGVFGYYNFASHS
+67 MGVFGYYNFATHS
-80 FETTGTETGGE
+80 FETTGTETGGK
-91 NHAIFANTQVNYNK
+91 NHAIFDNIQVDYNT
-105 STNTW
+105 STKTW
-110 STTEEKRW
+110 SPKEEKRW
-118 DAYQNSN
+118 DAYPDSN
-125 FDFFGYMPHSTEA
+125 FDFFGYMPHSTKA

-150 LLTIPFSMPEVNGN
+150 LLTIPFSMPTINDT

-171 KDLRLAPIIC
+171 KYLEKAPIIC
-181 AKPEHKGSTAAG
+181 AKPEHKGSIAAG
-193 GSDATFERV
+193 GSDATFGRV

-216 NFQLDQTM
+216 NFQLDQKM

-240 GLNDEGLATGGN
+240 GLNDEGLATEGN

-264 TPKAIQWSNLK
+264 TAKAIQWNNLK

-281 ENAIQLA
+281 ENAIKLA
-288 MDENSDTPFTP
+288 RDENSEKPFTP
-299 VANEYMDIVDSKYH
+299 GDNESMDIDDSKYH

-337 ILKNEK
+337 ILKDEK
-343 GETATRND
+343 GETVTRKD

-365 LNPAQTFNPAQTAAI
+365 LNPAQTAAI

>member
-1 MKNRQLMIPLFAFLA
+1 MIPLFAFLA

-59 DQRMHPQN
+59 VQRMHPQD

-80 FETTGTETGGE
+80 FETTGTETGGN
-91 NHAIFANTQVNYNK
+91 NHAIFDNIQVDYDI
-105 STNTW
+105 STKTW
-110 STTEEKRW
+110 STKEEKRW
-118 DAYQNSN
+118 DAYPDCN
-125 FDFFGYMPHSTEA
+125 FDFFGYMPHSESA

-150 LLTIPFSMPEVNGN
+150 LLTIPFSMPTINGN

-171 KDLRLAPIIC
+171 KDLRQAPIIC
-181 AKPEHKGSTAAG
+181 AKPEHKGSTTAG

-216 NFQLDQTM
+216 NFQLDQKM

-240 GLNDEGLATGGN
+240 GLNDEGLAKGGK

-264 TPKAIQWSNLK
+264 TAKAIQWSNLNK
-275 KVNITK
+275 GIIT
-281 ENAIQLA
+281 EEHAIQLA
-288 MDENSDTPFTP
+288 MDKNSETPFTP
-299 VANEYMDIVDSKYH
+299 GANEYMDIDDSKYYP
-313 RWGTTFYAIAD
+313 WGTTFYAIAD

-337 ILKNEK
+337 ILKDEK
-343 GETATRND
+343 GETVTRQD

-365 LNPAQTFNPAQTAAI
+365 LNPAQTAAI

>member
-1 MKNRQLMIPLFAFLA
+1 MIPLFAFLA

-59 DQRMHPQN
+59 VQRKHPRN
-67 MGVFGYYNFASHS
+67 MGVFGYYNFATHS
-80 FETTGTETGGE
+80 FETTGTETGGN
-91 NHAIFANTQVNYNK
+91 NHAIFDNIQVDYDI
-105 STNTW
+105 STKTW
-110 STTEEKRW
+110 STKEEKRW
-118 DAYQNSN
+118 DAYPDCN
-125 FDFFGYMPHSTEA
+125 FDFFGYMPHSESA

-150 LLTIPFSMPEVNGN
+150 LLKIPFSMPTINGN
-164 PSPILAQ
+164 LSPILAQ
-171 KDLRLAPIIC
+171 KDLRQAPIIC
-181 AKPEHKGSTAAG
+181 AKPEHKGSTTAG

-216 NFQLDQTM
+216 NFQLDQKM
-224 NAIRH
+224 NAIRY

-240 GLNDEGLATGGN
+240 GLNDEGLATGGE

-264 TPKAIQWSNLK
+264 TAKAIQWSHLK
-275 KVNITK
+275 KGIIT
-281 ENAIQLA
+281 EEHAIQLA
-288 MDENSDTPFTP
+288 KAKNSETPFTP
-299 VANEYMDIVDSKYH
+299 GANESMVIDDSKYH

-337 ILKNEK
+337 ILKDEK
-343 GETATRND
+343 GETVTRQD

-365 LNPAQTFNPAQTAAI
+365 LNPAQTAAI

>member
-1 MKNRQLMIPLFAFLA
+1 MIPLFAFLA

-59 DQRMHPQN
+59 IQRMHPEN
-67 MGVFGYYNFASHS
+67 MGVFGYYNFATHS

-91 NHAIFANTQVNYNK
+91 NHVIFANTQVDYNT
-105 STNTW
+105 STKTW
-110 STTEEKRW
+110 STKEEKRW

-125 FDFFGYMPHSTEA
+125 FDFFGYMPHSESA
-138 TLSKP
+138 TLSKS

-150 LLTIPFSMPEVNGN
+150 LLTIPFSMPKVNGN

-171 KDLRLAPIIC
+171 KDLRQAPIIC

-235 KIYGK
+235 KIYGN
-240 GLNDEGLATGGN
+240 GQNDEGLSTGGN

-264 TPKAIQWSNLK
+264 TAKPIQWNNLN
-275 KVNITK
+275 KVKITK

-288 MDENSDTPFTP
+288 KDSNSVTPFTP
-299 VANEYMDIVDSKYH
+299 VHDEYMDIDDKEYH

-337 ILKNEK
+337 ILKDK
-343 GETATRND
+343 KDETVTRKD
-351 VTSTIILGNKYFET
+351 VTSTIILGKGYFET
-365 LNPAQTFNPAQTAAI
+365 LNPAQTAAI

-400 YTGHLLIQ
+400 YTGYLLIQ

>member
-1 MKNRQLMIPLFAFLA
+1 MIPLFAFLA

-59 DQRMHPQN
+59 VLRMHPQD
-67 MGVFGYYNFASHS
+67 MGVFGYYNFATHS
-80 FETTGTETGGE
+80 FETTGTETGGN
-91 NHAIFANTQVNYNK
+91 NHAIFDNIQVDYDI
-105 STNTW
+105 STKTW
-110 STTEEKRW
+110 STKEEKRW
-118 DAYQNSN
+118 DAYPDCN
-125 FDFFGYMPHSTEA
+125 FDFFGYMPHSESA

-150 LLTIPFSMPEVNGN
+150 LLTIPFSMPTINGN

-171 KDLRLAPIIC
+171 KDLRQAPIIC
-181 AKPEHKGSTAAG
+181 AKPEHKGSTTAG

-216 NFQLDQTM
+216 NFQLDQKM

-240 GLNDEGLATGGN
+240 GLNDEGLAMGGK

-264 TPKAIQWSNLK
+264 TAKAIQWSHLK
-275 KVNITK
+275 KGIIT
-281 ENAIQLA
+281 EEHAIQLA
-288 MDENSDTPFTP
+288 KDKNPETPFTP
-299 VANEYMDIVDSKYH
+299 GANESMVINDNKYH

-337 ILKNEK
+337 ILKDEK
-343 GETATRND
+343 GKTVTRQD

-365 LNPAQTFNPAQTAAI
+365 LNPAQTAAI

>member
-1 MKNRQLMIPLFAFLA
+1 MIPLFAFLA

-59 DQRMHPQN
+59 VLRMHPQD
-67 MGVFGYYNFASHS
+67 MGVFGYYNFATHS
-80 FETTGTETGGE
+80 FETTGTETGGN
-91 NHAIFANTQVNYNK
+91 NHAIFDNIQVVYDT
-105 STNTW
+105 STKTW
-110 STTEEKRW
+110 STKEEKRW
-118 DAYQNSN
+118 DAYPDCN
-125 FDFFGYMPHSTEA
+125 FDFFGYMPHSESA

-150 LLTIPFSMPEVNGN
+150 LLTIPFSMPTINGN

-171 KDLRLAPIIC
+171 KDLRQAPIIC
-181 AKPEHKGSTAAG
+181 AKPEHKGSTTAG

-216 NFQLDQTM
+216 NFQLDQKM
-224 NAIRH
+224 NAIRY

-240 GLNDEGLATGGN
+240 GLNDEGLATGGT

-264 TPKAIQWSNLK
+264 TAKAIQWSHLNK
-275 KVNITK
+275 GIIT
-281 ENAIQLA
+281 EEHAIQLA
-288 MDENSDTPFTP
+288 MDKNSETPFTP
-299 VANEYMDIVDSKYH
+299 GANESMDINDNKYH

-337 ILKNEK
+337 ILKDEK
-343 GETATRND
+343 GKTVTRQD

-365 LNPAQTFNPAQTAAI
+365 LNPAQTAAI